1 MKNISWFKENIIPY
15 LEGFEIEFKFYENG
29 DFGDLNQVEFN
40 SNEKGGEIDFWST
53 GWLGIHLVDYI
64 EGEEILN
71 VLLGPDQYEEKENAG
86 KRLQELLQH

>member
-1 MKNISWFKENIIPY
+1 MKNITWFKENIIPY

-29 DFGDLNQVEFN
+29 DFGDLNQVELN
-40 SNEKGGEIDFWST
+40 SSEKGGEIEFWST

-64 EGEEILN
+64 EGEEILD
-71 VLLGPDQYEEKENAG
+71 VLLRPDQYEEKENVG